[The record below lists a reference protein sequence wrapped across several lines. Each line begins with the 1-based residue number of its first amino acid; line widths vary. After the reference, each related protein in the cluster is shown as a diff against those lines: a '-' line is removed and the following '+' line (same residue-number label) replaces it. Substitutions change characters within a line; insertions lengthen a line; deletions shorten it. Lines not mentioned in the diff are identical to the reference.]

1 MKHPYFVSLLVFLA
15 TAVATVAGTVVLWAP
30 GASDKVAT
38 GVQTGGGIG
47 AIALALI
54 AVWLG
59 SRRSR
64 SGEERPHVRADHTSS
79 PIGGDATGST
89 IVTGS
94 EVTIVQSGATVLQGA
109 VEGVSTGTAPTS
121 DARHQLPPPPGDF
134 TGRAAEL
141 DELMAKLG
149 GGGATISGISG
160 IQGMGGVG
168 KTALALK
175 LGEQLSGRYPDA
187 QIYLD
192 LKGASQQKALSTA
205 DAMAHVIRSF
215 DRQAQI
221 PEGEAELR
229 GLYQSVLYEKRAI
242 LLMDN
247 AADREQV
254 EPLIPRSS
262 CGSWSPPGSDSL
274 CPV

>member
-1 MKHPYFVSLLVFLA
+1 
-15 TAVATVAGTVVLWAP
+15 
-30 GASDKVAT
+30 
-38 GVQTGGGIG
+38 
-47 AIALALI
+47 
-54 AVWLG
+54 
-59 SRRSR
+59 
-64 SGEERPHVRADHTSS
+64 
-79 PIGGDATGST
+79 
-89 IVTGS
+89 
-94 EVTIVQSGATVLQGA
+94 
-109 VEGVSTGTAPTS
+109 
-121 DARHQLPPPPGDF
+121 
-134 TGRAAEL
+134 
-141 DELMAKLG
+141 MAKLG